1 MLQKSLRRS
10 ATLSSSVLEVNIPFP
25 FHIFMFYTQMTAR
38 CSCAR
43 WCVFIKFLSFDS
55 FHFDIKLAKKIWW
68 KVVKTHHCAVVKV
81 FEKQFIHLVSFQ
93 SIRLLTTNTLEKK
106 RLKSI
111 IFLTTYYLCTSS
123 ILGIK
128 CHSNTWM
135 HLFVFSLMIFLRG
148 FKNENLH
155 FDWWAKKHWS

>member
-1 MLQKSLRRS
+1 MAYGML
-10 ATLSSSVLEVNIPFP
+10 AGVEPVVGI
-25 FHIFMFYTQMTAR
+25 YTGIANWYQLIQI
-38 CSCAR
+38 SE
-43 WCVFIKFLSFDS
+43 
-55 FHFDIKLAKKIWW
+55 IWW
-68 KVVKTHHCAVVKV
+68 EITHPTFSFFPCADLHDPWYYASCQYGHFCCGKWVSMPLQ
-81 FEKQFIHLVSFQ
+81 QFIHLVSFQ